1 MLLPSLLKSGDQVYQ
16 KVINQLYQ
24 KMLLLNLLI
33 TVLQSSTVQS
43 SHSYTL
49 CWRINLTGT
58 GTGEGG
64 TVADKVSIGSDG
76 HY

>member
-1 MLLPSLLKSGDQVYQ
+1 MLQIECVIPRHGGGIRHDKQVMLLFTGSYTAEK
-16 KVINQLYQ
+16 
-24 KMLLLNLLI
+24 
-33 TVLQSSTVQS
+33 VLQSPAVQS

>member
-1 MLLPSLLKSGDQVYQ
+1 MAYLLSE
-16 KVINQLYQ
+16 I
-24 KMLLLNLLI
+24 
-33 TVLQSSTVQS
+33 LQSPAVQS

>member
-1 MLLPSLLKSGDQVYQ
+1 MLQIECTVLCHGGSIRHDKQIIWLFTVAYLLGE
-16 KVINQLYQ
+16 
-24 KMLLLNLLI
+24 
-33 TVLQSSTVQS
+33 VLQSPAVQS